1 MLAERMSRISAS
13 PTLKVLVEAEKMR
26 RRGIDVVEFG
36 AGEPD
41 FDTPV
46 HIKQAAAAALD
57 QGFTK
62 YTPAA
67 GIAELKQAV
76 CDQYQGFYG
85 VQYAPSEVII
95 TAGGKQ
101 ALYNIAMVL
110 FGALTARSRAAA
122 IPRVLP
128 VLIAALGLSA
138 AATLGVT
145 LALDVLEA
153 TPRTLVPLGGMVIGN
168 AMVGASTAL
177 FRLGDEMRTAAAE
190 VEARLALGATA
201 KEAAAPVVRR
211 SLQTGMIGVVDKT
224 KTAGL
229 VFIPGTMVGML
240 LAGAD
245 PVDAVKLQLILFYL
259 LLGSVSISAVLAV
272 WLASRR
278 FFTPAH
284 QLREPATSP

>member
-1 MLAERMSRISAS
+1 MPGSDISYDQLAGA
-13 PTLKVLVEAEKMR
+13 LVLVAVAIGLSLWQR
-26 RRGIDVVEFG
+26 LRVERSIVLACVRAFVQL
-36 AGEPD
+36 
-41 FDTPV
+41 T
-46 HIKQAAAAALD
+46 AL
-57 QGFTK
+57 GLV
-62 YTPAA
+62 
-67 GIAELKQAV
+67 I
-76 CDQYQGFYG
+76 
-85 VQYAPSEVII
+85 EVIFDSGSLLW
-95 TAGGKQ
+95 TAGLL
-101 ALYNIAMVL
+101 AAMVL
-110 FGALTARSRAAA
+110 FGAFTARSRAAA